1 MGSMSYMEVEDAHR
15 LENMNDTGWEVSLYV
30 SAITV
35 SVVHQGKGGHGGHDT
50 TNNTNNSNNKNPG
63 NDSNGSINNRNKN
76 KNKNMLEDDEEKMD
90 RKNSFS
96 STNTNESSSSK
107 KDSSSHGIE
116 HSHRHLIE
124 ILNLELDNISV
135 TAEKTNKKFETRVNV
150 SSLQIDNCLR
160 NSEYPVVLVAEQ
172 IQNKTDK
179 QKSNKVL
186 SLTLL
191 QNLDDSGDNELT
203 YLELVNIHI
212 APFSVSVDRALARSI
227 ITWANPILL
236 LLDAN
241 ETEDETNGNGL
252 DDVTDG
258 TDGNGG
264 NNYDQEIDTTSTT
277 TTNTNANPNPTTS
290 TTQSKALNDLGKLY
304 CNENK
309 ETTNVSTVA
318 SSDFSS
324 SSSSNAAAAVQELNE
339 IDEYE

>member
-1 MGSMSYMEVEDAHR
+1 MNEEDQDELLNRVSTSSSSPYGSMYTSDNTNKSRYGSPITTSTSRKNSFSTKRKSKSRRTSSASSMSYMEVEDAHR
-15 LENMNDTGWEVSLYV
+15 LENMNGTGWDVSLYV

-50 TNNTNNSNNKNPG
+50 TNNNNNTNNSNNKNPG

-160 NSEYPVVLVAEQ
+160 NSYVQKLKIIENVVKLC
-172 IQNKTDK
+172 
-179 QKSNKVL
+179 
-186 SLTLL
+186 LL
-191 QNLDDSGDNELT
+191 
-203 YLELVNIHI
+203 Y
-212 APFSVSVDRALARSI
+212 
-227 ITWANPILL
+227 
-236 LLDAN
+236 
-241 ETEDETNGNGL
+241 
-252 DDVTDG
+252 
-258 TDGNGG
+258 
-264 NNYDQEIDTTSTT
+264 
-277 TTNTNANPNPTTS
+277 
-290 TTQSKALNDLGKLY
+290 
-304 CNENK
+304 
-309 ETTNVSTVA
+309 
-318 SSDFSS
+318 
-324 SSSSNAAAAVQELNE
+324 
-339 IDEYE
+339 